1 MTHGIEGYF
10 AERARAARRVS
21 LLTAALSAATLALL
35 ALSGVVPRARR
46 PLWSPE
52 YFGYEGPE
60 QYRRRIEA
68 EQQLGGV
75 GPLTNL
81 GDVLIQP
88 SRRGG
93 SHGARTTHPHAPPVQ
108 RSRITGLGEAEFDAL
123 PRAASRHANLPEV
136 KSEDLVFVDKVA
148 AAYPPVLFER
158 DVEGWVLLEVVVDTL
173 GNVGDIEIRRS
184 SGEPLFEESAT
195 QAALRCRFRP
205 YERNGRAVAVVTR
218 LRFTFSIAHVSD

>member
-10 AERARAARRVS
+10 VERARTARRVA
-21 LLTAALSAATLALL
+21 LLTAALSGVTLALL
-35 ALSGVVPRARR
+35 VLSSLVPAKRR
-46 PLWSPE
+46 LWSPE

-68 EQQLGGV
+68 EMQRGGI

-81 GDVLIQP
+81 GEVLIQP
-88 SRRGG
+88 MVRGG
-93 SHGARTTHPHAPPVQ
+93 HHGRVSTHPHAEPVQ
-108 RSRITGLGEAEFDAL
+108 RSRLAGPGNADADIL
-123 PRAASRHANLPEV
+123 PRATTRHANLPEV
-136 KSEDLVFVDKVA
+136 KSEDLVFVEKVSA
-148 AAYPPVLFER
+148 TYPPMLFER
-158 DVEGWVLLEVVVDTL
+158 DVQGWVLLEVVVDTL
-173 GNVGDIEIRRS
+173 GTVGDIQIRRS

-195 QAALRCRFRP
+195 EAALKCRFRP

>member
-10 AERARAARRVS
+10 VERARAARRVS

-35 ALSGVVPRARR
+35 VLSSMIPAARR

-52 YFGYEGPE
+52 YFGFEGPE

-68 EQQLGGV
+68 EQQRGGV

-81 GDVLIQP
+81 GELLIQP
-88 SRRGG
+88 TRRGG
-93 SHGARTTHPHAPPVQ
+93 HHGRLSTHPHAEPVQ
-108 RSRITGLGEAEFDAL
+108 HSKLTGPGDADADLL
-123 PRAASRHANLPEV
+123 PRATTRHANLPEV
-136 KSEDLVFVDKVA
+136 KSEDLVFVKKVS
-148 AAYPPVLFER
+148 AAYPPMLFER

-195 QAALRCRFRP
+195 QAALQCRFRP
-205 YERNGRAVAVVTR
+205 YERNGRTVAVLTR
-218 LRFTFSIAHVSD
+218 LRFTFSISHVSE